1 MSNHINNCD
10 LNIDHNIIV
19 IMISAIIQQT
29 YNHDSATICTDNT
42 AYNL

>member
-1 MSNHINNCD
+1 MHDVCDCD
-10 LNIDHNIIV
+10 LNIDHKIIV

-29 YNHDSATICTDNT
+29 YNHDSATIFTDNI